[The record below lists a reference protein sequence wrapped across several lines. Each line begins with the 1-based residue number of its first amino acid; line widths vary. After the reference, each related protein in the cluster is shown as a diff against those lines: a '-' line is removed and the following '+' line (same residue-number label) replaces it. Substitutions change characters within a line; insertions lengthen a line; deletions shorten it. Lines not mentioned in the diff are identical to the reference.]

1 MTTYL
6 ITMLI
11 LAIIGVTGTG
21 HALRGEYPRQRSISR
36 AEHLISLFIQVGM
49 LVWIITLLLNRP

>member
-1 MTTYL
+1 MTIYL
-6 ITMLI
+6 ITMLV
-11 LAIIGVTGTG
+11 LGLIGITGTS

-36 AEHLISLFIQVGM
+36 TEHLISLFIQAGM